1 LAFLS
6 TVNHSHVFHQRLQVV
21 GKIIDLQPKMKEK
34 RREKRG
40 CKNLSPNGKF
50 FYKKNICM
58 YFGKCRDL
66 NGVGLCQAGMH
77 ARSKLV
83 VLTIIG
89 TLSTKENKE
98 AN

>member
-1 LAFLS
+1 VDK
-6 TVNHSHVFHQRLQVV
+6 T
-21 GKIIDLQPKMKEK
+21 IDFQPKMKEK
-34 RREKRG
+34 RRGKG
-40 CKNLSPNGKF
+40 LSKSIS
-50 FYKKNICM
+50 KWEILSQKNICM